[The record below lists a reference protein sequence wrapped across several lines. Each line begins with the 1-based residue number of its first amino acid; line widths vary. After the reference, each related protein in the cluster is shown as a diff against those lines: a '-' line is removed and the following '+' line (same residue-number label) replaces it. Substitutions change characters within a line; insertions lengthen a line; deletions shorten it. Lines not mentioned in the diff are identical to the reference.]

1 MCGVDDACVREGM
14 STCGERMM
22 IMREREN
29 VHEGVSMC
37 MRSYALVTQQD
48 MHASA
53 IAEAFDMALP
63 GTQGMGSKPTCG
75 ILSHSSENAV
85 RIQVD
90 SRNKKGF
97 SALHFAVMRNLKS
110 VVCYLW

>member
-1 MCGVDDACVREGM
+1 MCERGDEHLGGEDDE
-14 STCGERMM
+14 
-22 IMREREN
+22 
-29 VHEGVSMC
+29 HEGEGECAC
-37 MRSYALVTQQD
+37 MHSYALVTQQD

-63 GTQGMGSKPTCG
+63 GTQGMGSKPTCR
-75 ILSHSSENAV
+75 ILSHSCENAV
-85 RIQVD
+85 RVQVD
-90 SRNKKGF
+90 ARNKKGF